1 MRNLQIIDALWL
13 LLLAAFIL
21 AGMPLASFHGD
32 EAMQIYMS
40 HDYATAFIYKEPQR
54 LIAGP
59 PYNIDTDQQLRLLNG
74 SINRYG
80 IGLGWHL
87 AGLTDGNLPPAPG
100 WDWGLD
106 YATNVET
113 GHRPSDVLLNAA
125 RLSATLFLALS
136 VVWMFGIGWQ
146 FGGRRLAYLVS
157 GLYAVNPVVLL
168 NGRRAMMEGSLLCF
182 GLLTILIAVIISRK
196 REQGQPVPLPWWI
209 GLTIAGGLT
218 MASKHSG
225 LVFVA
230 SAFGWII
237 LAELPR
243 HNWRKLARTTLI
255 LAACLALVIAIF
267 IALSPALWNDP
278 ITRLQDL
285 IAVRQELI
293 DIQVEADPLAPTTL
307 EQRIEGIIAQPFIAP
322 VMHFEVAQWA
332 YAEPITAE
340 VDRYMVS
347 PLSGIQLGW
356 LFGLPL
362 TLLAGLGFLACLW
375 PGLRLQGSWIL
386 SLGML
391 VWLGVTVLSLM
402 VNPLPWQRYYL
413 PLYPVATLLAGVGVQ
428 TVLRVIVQ
436 KRKQNVTIDTLPV
449 TLSSTKLD

>member
-1 MRNLQIIDALWL
+1 LRNLQIIDALWL